1 MTGMAIDWGSLGLVA
16 SVTVLGTAFILTIC
30 SLAARMLA
38 TVHAKHEAGE
48 VEGVRLAQVL
58 AGVFIAIAAVIAGTM
73 PLSAASSR
81 TAEASFSMAAL

>member
-38 TVHAKHEAGE
+38 TDRKSV
-48 VEGVRLAQVL
+48 V
-58 AGVFIAIAAVIAGTM
+58 
-73 PLSAASSR
+73 
-81 TAEASFSMAAL
+81 